1 MKKRTAFI
9 VFILIV
15 AVSVITCPSKEMHKD
30 AIQTTLKNVITKDF
44 DSSSN
49 KLADAFLMNIGS
61 ALTGL
66 TLDGT
71 LTVDNYFV
79 CSVGKIG
86 LTEKKQKIVSVGVFN
101 HVFTISEEEIETRI
115 QK

>member
-1 MKKRTAFI
+1 MKKGITFI
-9 VFILIV
+9 VLILIV

-30 AIQTTLKNVITKDF
+30 AIQTTLKNAITKDF

-61 ALTGL
+61 ALTDFA
-66 TLDGT
+66 LDGT
-71 LTVDNYFV
+71 LTADNYFV

-86 LTEKKQKIVSVGVFN
+86 LTEEKQKVVSVGVFN
-101 HVFTISEEEIETRI
+101 HVFTISEEEIEKRM